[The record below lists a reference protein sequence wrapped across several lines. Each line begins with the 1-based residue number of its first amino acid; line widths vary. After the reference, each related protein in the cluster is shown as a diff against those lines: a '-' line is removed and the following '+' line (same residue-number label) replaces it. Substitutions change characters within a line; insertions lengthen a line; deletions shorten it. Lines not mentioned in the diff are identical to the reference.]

1 MTMVEEPVGSAASGG
16 RTTKPPR
23 RTKKGRIKA
32 RRPFRYVV
40 RGTVLAFVGYVLG
53 VLLVIGARGGSPT
66 DELAVIAGYVLALI
80 GWLAGVGGIEAFGR
94 QWVGKVPEVS
104 TDKSWGRYFGF
115 SVDHKV
121 IGIQYGVTLIAVLL
135 IGGISAMIMRIELA
149 SPGVGVV
156 DLDDFNKIV
165 SMHGILMVAVAV
177 AGVIG
182 AFGNYIVPIQVGAA
196 DMAFPRI
203 NALAYWLLPP
213 VAVGLLSAPLL
224 GSFNAGWTAYAPLSV
239 TNESGQILFNLA
251 IITFGLVSILGAI
264 NILVTVIT
272 MRAPGMTW
280 GRLPIFTWAAFAT
293 ALLAFTVTQFFA
305 GALVLVTMDRVAGT
319 AFFSPE
325 VGTSLLY
332 QHIFWFY
339 SHPAVYIMV
348 IPGFGVILEL
358 TTTFARKPLFAY
370 RAVVASMLTIVGLSV
385 VVWAHHM
392 FTSGMADFLH
402 GPFMILTEA
411 ISIPTGVIFLGMIGT
426 LWQGKLWFRTPL
438 VLAFGWLFN
447 FLIGGITGIFLADV
461 ATDIHLQD
469 TYFVVAHFHYTIVGG
484 AIFALL
490 AAVFYWFPKITGRMY
505 NERLG
510 KIFAIWVTVA
520 FNLTF
525 IPLFWAGMNGMNRR
539 IGDYPPAYEAAN
551 KFASVWALILGA
563 SFLLFVGNIVYS
575 AIWGPKAGPNPWN
588 ARTLEWLISSPPSEH
603 NFTSQPRVVG
613 HPYDYGVEGSV
624 HAYFPAEQAA
634 RTAQAS
640 DTATATAVLDP
651 PEASGDDDD
660 AEVTS

>member
-1 MTMVEEPVGSAASGG
+1 MTMVEEPNVSAGAPGG
-16 RTTKPPR
+16 DALTPQGR
-23 RTKKGRIKA
+23 RTKKGRPKA
-32 RRPFRYVV
+32 HRPLKWVL
-40 RGTVLAFVGYVLG
+40 RGAVLATVGYVAG
-53 VLLVIGARGGSPT
+53 VLLTMGIRGGNPT
-66 DELAVIAGYVLALI
+66 DEIAVVIGYVLALL

-94 QWVGKVPEVS
+94 QWIGKSPEVS
-104 TDKSWGRYFGF
+104 QDRSWGRYFSF

-121 IGIQYGVTLIAVLL
+121 IGIQYGVTLIGVLL

-149 SPGVGVV
+149 SPGIGIV

-213 VAVGLLSAPLL
+213 VAIALLAAPLL
-224 GSFNAGWTAYAPLSV
+224 GAFNAGWTAYAPLSV
-239 TNESGQILFNLA
+239 TNESGQILFNMA

-264 NILVTVIT
+264 NIMVTVIT

-280 GRLPIFTWAAFAT
+280 GRLPIFTWSAFAT
-293 ALLAFTVTQFFA
+293 SLLAFTVTQFFA

-319 AFFSPE
+319 SFFSPE

-370 RAVVASMLTIVGLSV
+370 RAVIASMLAIVGLSV

-426 LWQGKLWFRTPL
+426 LWQGRLWFRTPL

-461 ATDIHLQD
+461 ATDIHLHD

-490 AAVFYWFPKITGRMY
+490 AAVFYWFPKFTGRMY
-505 NERLG
+505 NDTLG
-510 KIFAIWVTVA
+510 KVFAVWVTVA
-520 FNLTF
+520 FNATF

-539 IGDYPPAYEAAN
+539 IGDYPPAYEGAN

-563 SFLLFVGNIVYS
+563 SFLLFLGNLIYS

-588 ARTLEWLISSPPSEH
+588 ARTLEWLVSSPPPTH
-603 NFTSQPRVVG
+603 NFTSQPKVVG
-613 HPYDYGVEGSV
+613 HPYDYGIEGSV
-624 HAYFPAEQAA
+624 HAYFPAEVAKSTPDEQP
-634 RTAQAS
+634 
-640 DTATATAVLDP
+640 DDP
-651 PEASGDDDD
+651 PPAEEEAL
-660 AEVTS
+660 V

>member
-1 MTMVEEPVGSAASGG
+1 MTMVEEPNVSAAAPGG
-16 RTTKPPR
+16 DALTPQGR
-23 RTKKGRIKA
+23 RTKKGRPKA
-32 RRPFRYVV
+32 RRPFKWVL
-40 RGTVLAFVGYVLG
+40 RGAVLATVGYVAG
-53 VLLVIGARGGSPT
+53 VLLTMGIRGGDPT
-66 DELAVIAGYVLALI
+66 DEIAVVIGYVLALL

-94 QWVGKVPEVS
+94 QWIGKSPEVS
-104 TDKSWGRYFGF
+104 QDRSWGRYFSF

-121 IGIQYGVTLIAVLL
+121 IGIQYGVTLIGVLL

-149 SPGVGVV
+149 SPGIGVV

-213 VAVGLLSAPLL
+213 VAIALLAAPLL
-224 GSFNAGWTAYAPLSV
+224 GAFNAGWTAYAPLSV
-239 TNESGQILFNLA
+239 TNESGQILFNMA

-264 NILVTVIT
+264 NIMVTTIT

-293 ALLAFTVTQFFA
+293 SLLAFTVTQFFA
-305 GALVLVTMDRVAGT
+305 GALVLVTMDRIAGT
-319 AFFSPE
+319 SFFSPE

-370 RAVVASMLTIVGLSV
+370 RAVVASMLAIVGLSV

-426 LWQGKLWFRTPL
+426 LWQGRLWFRTPL

-461 ATDIHLQD
+461 ATDIHLHD

-490 AAVFYWFPKITGRMY
+490 AAVFYWFPKFTGRMY
-505 NERLG
+505 NDTLG
-510 KIFAIWVTVA
+510 KVFAVWVTVA
-520 FNLTF
+520 FNATF

-539 IGDYPPAYEAAN
+539 IGDYPPAYEGAN

-563 SFLLFVGNIVYS
+563 SFLLFLGNLIYS

-588 ARTLEWLISSPPSEH
+588 ARTLEWLVSSPPPTH
-603 NFTSQPRVVG
+603 NFTSQPKVVG
-613 HPYDYGVEGSV
+613 HPYDYGIEGSV
-624 HAYFPAEQAA
+624 HAYFPAEAA
-634 RTAQAS
+634 KHEPTEQP
-640 DTATATAVLDP
+640 DDP
-651 PEASGDDDD
+651 PPAEEEAL
-660 AEVTS
+660 V

>member
-1 MTMVEEPVGSAASGG
+1 MTMVEEPPVGAATSGRG
-16 RTTKPPR
+16 VATLPPR
-23 RTKKGRIKA
+23 TSKKGRPKA
-32 RRPFRYVV
+32 RRPFKYVV
-40 RGTVLAFVGYVLG
+40 RGTLLAAVGYVAG
-53 VLLVIGARGGSPT
+53 VAIAIAIRGGSPT
-66 DELAVIAGYVLALI
+66 DEIVVIVGYVLALI

-94 QWVGKVPEVS
+94 QWVGKTAEVS
-104 TDKSWGRYFGF
+104 TDRSWGRYFGF

-149 SPGVGVV
+149 SPGIGIV

-182 AFGNYIVPIQVGAA
+182 AFGNYVVPIQVGAA

-213 VAVGLLSAPLL
+213 VAVALLAAPLL
-224 GSFNAGWTAYAPLSV
+224 GAFNAGWTAYAPLSV
-239 TNESGQILFNLA
+239 TNESGQILFNMA

-264 NILVTVIT
+264 NILVTTIT

-305 GALVLVTMDRVAGT
+305 AALVLVTMDRVAGT
-319 AFFSPE
+319 AFFTPE
-325 VGTSLLY
+325 VGTTLLY

-348 IPGFGVILEL
+348 LPGFGVILEL

-370 RAVVASMLTIVGLSV
+370 RAVVASLLAIVGLSV

-426 LWQGKLWFRTPL
+426 LWQGRLWFRTPL
-438 VLAFGWLFN
+438 VLGFGWLFN

-461 ATDIHLQD
+461 ATDIHLHD

-490 AAVFYWFPKITGRMY
+490 AATFYWFPKFTGRMY
-505 NERLG
+505 NDTLG
-510 KIFAIWVTVA
+510 KVFAVWVTVT
-520 FNLTF
+520 FNTTF

-539 IGDYPPAYEAAN
+539 IGDYPPAYEGAN
-551 KFASVWALILGA
+551 KFASVSALILGA
-563 SFLLFVGNIVYS
+563 SFLLFVGNLVYS

-588 ARTLEWLISSPPSEH
+588 ARTLEWLVSSPPPTH

-613 HPYDYGVEGSV
+613 HPYDYGIEGSV
-624 HAYFPAEQAA
+624 HAYFPAEQGA
-634 RTAQAS
+634 RS
-640 DTATATAVLDP
+640 HDGPDDEP
-651 PEASGDDDD
+651 PTEAESEE
-660 AEVTS
+660 APE